1 MSLHNSHGYQPII
14 SAQIQ
19 CINTLL
25 SGMKKEKL
33 ILVHD
38 DSNYCIEKK
47 YNVETGDIKH
57 PTILFQGKG
66 RACHVF
72 LNGFMAFFFTE

>member
-1 MSLHNSHGYQPII
+1 MSLDNVNGYQPII

-19 CINTLL
+19 CINELL
-25 SGMKKEKL
+25 SGMKEERL
-33 ILVHD
+33 TLVHE
-38 DSNYCIEKK
+38 DSNYCIKK
-47 YNVETGDIKH
+47 SHNEPTDMDYS
-57 PTILFQGKG
+57 TILFQGKG